1 MYDYIIIGGGVAGLY
16 MNYLLNDK
24 YKTLL
29 LEKNNYFGG
38 RVLEGCFHHKK
49 VPMGAKVGATFNKHL
64 MRLLKRINISYK
76 PLNEKTTIISK
87 DPVDMRHM
95 VHMIVNKYNI
105 LKNINLNNINLKTMS
120 AKDFIIKYFGED
132 FFHIYCKFA
141 EYTDFFHESIGNYIK
156 YYPIKDHIPVI
167 SNKNIVKINWT
178 KMVLRLYNII
188 KKKNK
193 LIRNYTVKKI
203 TKKDSYYIIDNKY
216 KTKNIIFAVTINA
229 LLKIATNNNIF
240 KTTNYKK
247 YIGSVPFIRI
257 YTWHKN
263 GHKLNIDPYNI
274 VDSRLHKIMKITD
287 KILTIME
294 VDNMNAKYWK
304 KFIGNKKLLIKHI
317 KNEIKKIL
325 SKDIADKFTI
335 DDMLISS
342 WLDAVH
348 YIKPSKYTSLQIIK
362 KLMTP
367 APNIY
372 VCGEMISL
380 KQGWVEG
387 AVESVDRLF
396 KILPK

>member
-49 VPMGAKVGATFNKHL
+49 VPMGAKIGATFNKHL
-64 MRLLKRINISYK
+64 MRLLKRINIKYK

-87 DPVDMRHM
+87 DPIDMRHM

-105 LKNINLNNINLKTMS
+105 LNKKNLKTMS
-120 AKDFIIKYFGED
+120 AKDFIIKYLGED
-132 FFHIYCKFA
+132 FFHIYSKFA

-156 YYPIKDHIPVI
+156 YYPIKDHIPTI

-188 KKKNK
+188 TAHGKKKNK
-193 LIRNYTVKKI
+193 MIRNYTVKKI
-203 TKKDSYYIIDNKY
+203 IKKDNYYIIDNKY
-216 KTKNIIFAVTINA
+216 KTKKIIFAVTINA

-240 KTTNYKK
+240 KTTDYKK

-257 YTWHKN
+257 YTYHKN
-263 GHKLNIDPYNI
+263 GHNLNIDPYNI
-274 VDSRLHKIMKITD
+274 VDSRLHKIMNITN

-294 VDNMNAKYWK
+294 VDNINAKYWK

-317 KNEIKKIL
+317 KKEVKKL
-325 SKDIADKFTI
+325 LNRDIVI
-335 DDMLISS
+335 DDILISN

-362 KLMTP
+362 KLINP

-387 AVESVDRLF
+387 AIESVDRLY